1 MSLDFEETVEKYYE
15 DVYRFVFMML
25 KDRNNAADVTQETF
39 IMVERYLKN
48 FQGNSSVRT
57 WLYRIASNEVKKFYK
72 RQKRA
77 QNIKVPQKEKY
88 EENYTD
94 LKAAMEKL
102 DKESYEI
109 LFLKFFK
116 RMSEKEM
123 AFILNIPEGTVKSR
137 IFNAKEKLR
146 KVVKNGR

>member
-1 MSLDFEETVEKYYE
+1 MSLDFEETVEKYYR

-25 KDRNNAADVTQETF
+25 KDRNDAADVTQETF
-39 IMVERYLKN
+39 LMVERYLKN

-72 RQKRA
+72 KQKRA
-77 QNIKVPQKEKY
+77 QSIKVPQKEKY
-88 EENYTD
+88 ERNYTD

-137 IFNAKEKLR
+137 VFNAKEKLR

>member
-1 MSLDFEETVEKYYE
+1 MSLDFEKTVEKYYG

-25 KDRNNAADVTQETF
+25 KDRNDAADVTQETF
-39 IMVERYLKN
+39 LMVERYLKN

-72 RQKRA
+72 KQKRA
-77 QNIKVPQKEKY
+77 QSIKVPQKEKY
-88 EENYTD
+88 ERNYTD

-137 IFNAKEKLR
+137 VFNAKGKLR